1 MCTSTSDWVQRHHAQ
16 ICTTQVRSK
25 SVRRANGIGVLRGPP
40 NSYQCYFSCPG
51 TVRGTFTGTKL
62 TVHPFTVDFL
72 RLVAVCLCRSHRVR
86 YPSSCFQARL
96 QVKPSRPGL
105 PYPGQDVVLPGDV
118 SVVSCSR
125 CNFIR
130 RPHIRLADCP
140 DRPLRPAT
148 AAKRFREELD
158 GLTLVSPK
166 ALCDRACNNTSTRMR
181 AAMLSSADERSVG
194 LKVQTFTIIRHIGMF
209 IRVWVAPVRLNRCYS
224 AHQEPHRKVRR
235 YVRVS
240 WCTSTGRLRS
250 TTGQRRTCGPW

>member
-1 MCTSTSDWVQRHHAQ
+1 MCTSTSDWVQTWLSA
-16 ICTTQVRSK
+16 TTHRFVLLG
-25 SVRRANGIGVLRGPP
+25 SVRRANGIGVLQVPP

-62 TVHPFTVDFL
+62 TVYPFAVDL
-72 RLVAVCLCRSHRVR
+72 LCIVAVCLCRCHRVR
-86 YPSSCFQARL
+86 YHSSCFEARL

-118 SVVSCSR
+118 AVVSRSR

-130 RPHIRLADCP
+130 RPHIRPADCS

-166 ALCDRACNNTSTRMR
+166 AF
-181 AAMLSSADERSVG
+181 V
-194 LKVQTFTIIRHIGMF
+194 
-209 IRVWVAPVRLNRCYS
+209 
-224 AHQEPHRKVRR
+224 
-235 YVRVS
+235 
-240 WCTSTGRLRS
+240 
-250 TTGQRRTCGPW
+250 